1 MNILMQEL
9 LNDIQENPQDSP
21 FVSWFK
27 MRELIKSKYPEKAD
41 ILMAEYEDHLRERI
55 NNLFRTFDE
64 ELLLENVE
72 EPLTSF
78 FEQVSRLPF
87 QTSSLFQA

>member
-1 MNILMQEL
+1 MNILVQEL
-9 LNDIQENPQDSP
+9 LNDAKDSPKDSP
-21 FVSWFK
+21 FASWFK
-27 MRELIKSKYPEKAD
+27 MRELIKNRYPEKAD
-41 ILMAEYEDHLRERI
+41 VLMAEYEDHLRERI
-55 NNLFRTFDE
+55 NNLFQTFDE

-72 EPLTSF
+72 EPPTSF

>member
-1 MNILMQEL
+1 MNNLMQEL
-9 LNDIQENPQDSP
+9 LNDARENPQDSP

-27 MRELIKSKYPEKAD
+27 MRELIKNRYPEKAD

-55 NNLFRTFDE
+55 NNLFQTCDE